1 MARDHTTRRRLLGS
15 VAGVAGAVGIG
26 LSGRAVGQKTHHL
39 LVFGGSP
46 SDPVRYAFGVEGR
59 VEKTGSAGPAPV
71 ADHRVSADPDDHVR
85 DGDGSAW
92 VEGGVAGGADAY
104 EFTGDLR
111 RFAASV
117 TADTTDRVRVYL
129 DGERVQPADLS
140 GAASSPITFLDC
152 ERARMPGDLGDGEV
166 HVSTMGPQVGLD
178 TLILGLPDESGVYRP
193 DVDAPAV
200 SLDSVSYGGPDD
212 RQSVAN
218 PYVGPWCLAYHLVVV
233 GGTPDAPASYEFAV
247 RQSVRQTR
255 DVGDVPVSR
264 ATVDDEDVIEERD
277 GRVTARGAV
286 AGGADAYYVSG
297 ELLSFALDGDADVYL
312 AGERVSPDEL
322 GR

>member
-1 MARDHTTRRRLLGS
+1 MAWSHTTRRRLLGT
-15 VAGVAGAVGIG
+15 AAGAVGIG
-26 LSGRAVGQKTHHL
+26 WSGRATGRGGTRHL

-46 SDPVRYAFGVEGR
+46 SQPVRYAFGVEGQ
-59 VEKTGSAGPAPV
+59 VEKTDSAGPAPV
-71 ADHRVSADPDDHVR
+71 EDHRVSADPDDHVR
-85 DGDGSAW
+85 GGDDSSW
-92 VEGGVAGGADAY
+92 VEGGVAGGADAF

-117 TADTTDRVRVYL
+117 TADTTDRVRIYL

-152 ERARMPGDLGDGEV
+152 ASARFPGDLGDGEV
-166 HVSTMGPQVGLD
+166 HLSSMGPRVGLD
-178 TLILGLPDESGVYRP
+178 TRIFGLPSEAGVYRP

-200 SLDSVSYGGPDD
+200 SLDSVTYGGPSD

-218 PYVGPWCLAYHLVVV
+218 PYAGPWCLEYHLVVA
-233 GGTPDAPASYEFAV
+233 GGTPDAPASYEFSV
-247 RQSVRQTR
+247 RQSIRKTG

-264 ATVDDEDVIEERD
+264 ATVDDEDVVEDSD
-277 GRVTARGAV
+277 GRATARGAV

-312 AGERVSPDEL
+312 AGEKVSPEGL
-322 GR
+322 GRG